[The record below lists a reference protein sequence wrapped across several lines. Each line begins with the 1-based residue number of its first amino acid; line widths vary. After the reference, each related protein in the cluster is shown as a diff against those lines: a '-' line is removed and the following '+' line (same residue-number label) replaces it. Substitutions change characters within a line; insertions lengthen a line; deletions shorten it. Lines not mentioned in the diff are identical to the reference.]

1 MKLLGIA
8 RVSTEEQAGDNG
20 AGLNRQ
26 HDAIQRVAQA
36 NDAKLIGIVNIV
48 DVSGSDVGTSK
59 EWLTQVLPLIADPDV
74 HLAIDALDRLIR
86 ASNFAAFGVLAA
98 CQTTHTRIYTPAG
111 THDLARP
118 DGVLVSG
125 LLALIGGKEKAEIV
139 RRSQAG
145 KEAKRQR
152 GQWVQG
158 VDFLPRGIAYDRK
171 TQTWSYTAEADCVR
185 GMFRLAADGATQ
197 AEIGRRT
204 GVASQTVRSVL
215 QNPIYDG
222 RLVFDSRSS
231 GRIANSKHQKK
242 VARPAEQVID
252 VRVFSEADQLV
263 PHELWLSVQTRLR
276 DSEQAHRR
284 TREATAPYS
293 WASSF
298 LFSWHEPEGDGD
310 VARRHIVYGCS
321 TGAGPRNEPRYMCR
335 CKHGSAPGELR
346 RCGLVGFRCDVVN
359 RCLDRYLTDLT
370 HSDRNSDFPIPNS
383 SPYTLPHAFALHSHR
398 PAPPRGHAPLLD
410 TVRLGPAR

>member
-1 MKLLGIA
+1 MKFLGIA

-26 HDAIQRVAQA
+26 HDAIQRVVEA
-36 NDAKLIGIVNIV
+36 NGATLIGIVNIV

-59 EWLTQVLPLIADPDV
+59 EWLTQVLPIIADPDV
-74 HLAIDALDRLIR
+74 HIAIDALDRLIR

-98 CQTTHTRIYTPAG
+98 CQHTSTRIYTPAG

-152 GQWVQG
+152 GQWVQS

-171 TQTWSYTAEADCVR
+171 TQTWSYTAAADSVR
-185 GMFRLAADGATQ
+185 EVFRLAAEGATQ

-204 GVASQTVRSVL
+204 GVPSQTIRSLL

-222 RLVFDSRSS
+222 RLVFTSRSS
-231 GRIANSKHQKK
+231 GRIANSRHQKK
-242 VARPAEQVID
+242 IARPAEQVID
-252 VRVFSEADQLV
+252 VRVYSEADQLV
-263 PHELWLSVQTRLR
+263 PHELWLSVQSRLR
-276 DSEQAHRR
+276 TAEQAHRR
-284 TREATAPYS
+284 TRQATAPSS

-298 LFSWHEPEGDGD
+298 LFSWHEPDADG
-310 VARRHIVYGCS
+310 AAPRRHIVYGCS
-321 TGAGPRNEPRYMCR
+321 TGAGPRAAPRYMCR
-335 CKHGSAPGELR
+335 CKHGAAAGELH

-359 RCLDRYLTDLT
+359 PCLDRYLTSLT
-370 HSDRNSDFPIPNS
+370 LS
-383 SPYTLPHAFALHSHR
+383 SK
-398 PAPPRGHAPLLD
+398 
-410 TVRLGPAR
+410 